1 MMKCDSILL
10 HVIGFANIMEETHR
24 RENLAMMK
32 LTKESATY
40 VV

>member
-10 HVIGFANIMEETHR
+10 LVVGFANIMVETHR

-32 LTKESATY
+32 LTKESTTH